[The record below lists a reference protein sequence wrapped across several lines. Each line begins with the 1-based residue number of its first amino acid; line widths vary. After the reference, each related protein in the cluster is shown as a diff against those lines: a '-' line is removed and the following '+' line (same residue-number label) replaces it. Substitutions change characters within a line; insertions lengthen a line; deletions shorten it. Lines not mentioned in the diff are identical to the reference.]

1 MAKIP
6 HDLQVV
12 IPYDTLV
19 ELLRASEELPKMQDH
34 IIRQD
39 KKIEGLRG
47 QFVELMEVFGEM
59 KKLK

>member
-34 IIRQD
+34 IIQQD
-39 KKIEGLRG
+39 KKIDGLRG

-59 KKLK
+59 RKLK